1 MCTYVGVGVDI
12 GMRPERDHKREEEVL
27 RKKDNRVHD
36 LKVERGYRGLN
47 RRRAGWGCSRM
58 MAERQEDGPALQT
71 KLSLK
76 QHNETYHSVR

>member
-1 MCTYVGVGVDI
+1 MSTYVGVGVDI

-58 MAERQEDGPALQT
+58 MAAERQEDGPAL
-71 KLSLK
+71 
-76 QHNETYHSVR
+76 